1 MTTIQE
7 NMTSPFIQQLAV
19 NIFGSQPQY
28 INDLLKI
35 KKLMNKTKLGIL
47 SEQLF
52 LILTLKYPQEYSFL
66 LMEQNNPQEITTIE
80 EDEKDEKKNI
90 PVIKPEKIEKE
101 NEQSIYQN
109 WIKLYGRP

>member
-1 MTTIQE
+1 
-7 NMTSPFIQQLAV
+7 MTSPFIQQLAG

-35 KKLMNKTKLGIL
+35 KRLMNKTKLGIL

-52 LILTLKYPQEYSFL
+52 LILTLKYPQEYSYL
-66 LMEQNNPQEITTIE
+66 LMEQNIPQEIATVE
-80 EDEKDEKKNI
+80 EDKKDEKKNI

>member
-1 MTTIQE
+1 
-7 NMTSPFIQQLAV
+7 MTSPFIQQLAG

-52 LILTLKYPQEYSFL
+52 LILTLKYPKEYSYL

-80 EDEKDEKKNI
+80 EDKKDEKKNI